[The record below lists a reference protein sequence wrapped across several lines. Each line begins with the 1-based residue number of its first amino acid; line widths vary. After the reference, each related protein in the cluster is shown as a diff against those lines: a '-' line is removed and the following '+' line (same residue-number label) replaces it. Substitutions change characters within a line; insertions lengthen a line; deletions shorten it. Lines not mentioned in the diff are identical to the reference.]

1 MGKARA
7 PGIDEDGLCGRDR
20 PKGLL
25 DFDPS
30 QDTGDPTLPLA
41 LSTDLLGL
49 PPSLLTASRETLL
62 LYIAIILGGASP
74 IGVQKRRARGRPAA
88 EPTEDMKRAWFL
100 WWYVR
105 QAHENGA
112 PHVGSMTVA
121 KLIQEVRSLP
131 GGKKLFRNNTSQERL
146 ISSVSTG
153 KRKLGIDNKWQSETC
168 AKLLPFIEIEERI

>member
-7 PGIDEDGLCGRDR
+7 PGIHEDGLGARDR

-41 LSTDLLGL
+41 LSTDSLGL

-62 LYIAIILGGASP
+62 LFIAILLGGGNP
-74 IGVQKRRARGRPAA
+74 IGVQKRKGRGRPAA
-88 EPTEDMKRAWFL
+88 TLTSDVKRAWL
-100 WWYVR
+100 IWWYVR
-105 QAHENGA
+105 QERENGSS
-112 PHVGSMTVA
+112 HIGSMTVA

-131 GGKKLFRNNTSQERL
+131 GGKKLFGNSTTQERL
-146 ISSVSTG
+146 ISSVSNG
-153 KRKLGIDNKWQSETC
+153 KRKLGIDEDWQSETC
-168 AKLLPFIEIEERI
+168 AKFLK

>member
-7 PGIDEDGLCGRDR
+7 PGIHEDGLGARDR

-41 LSTDLLGL
+41 FSTDSLGL

-62 LYIAIILGGASP
+62 LYIAILLGGTSP
-74 IGVQKRRARGRPAA
+74 IGSQKRRVRGRPAA
-88 EPTEDMKRAWFL
+88 EPDYDVKRAWL
-100 WWYVR
+100 IWWYVR
-105 QAHENGA
+105 QERENGSS
-112 PHVGSMTVA
+112 HIGSMTVA

-131 GGKKLFRNNTSQERL
+131 GGKKLFANSTTQGRL
-146 ISSVSTG
+146 ISSVSDG
-153 KRKLGIDNKWQSETC
+153 KRKLGIDEDWQSETC
-168 AKLLPFIEIEERI
+168 AKFLK